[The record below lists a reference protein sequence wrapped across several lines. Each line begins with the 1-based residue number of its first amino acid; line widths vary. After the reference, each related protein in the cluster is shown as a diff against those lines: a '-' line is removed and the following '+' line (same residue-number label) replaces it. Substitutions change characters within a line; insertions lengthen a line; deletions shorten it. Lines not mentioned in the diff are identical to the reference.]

1 MTQILLLAFRRKLVV
16 VTFESKCIHL
26 NYYII
31 FIIKGASFGKEHL
44 MSALAKI
51 NDKLNVI
58 ENQLSQ

>member
-1 MTQILLLAFRRKLVV
+1 V